1 MTSKKCSKGKIRRS
15 PYVRK
20 TRSGKLVYVKSSCI
34 KATGAYGDK
43 SGKRTS
49 AIIHSMLKRQDLARK
64 KTSGTVEC
72 PKGYILR
79 APYLRSSSHRKSY
92 IRKSGSQ
99 VKSSNVKGAIVPAKC
114 IKSRGHDEKVG
125 LYDSKGQRVYVI
137 LEKGSLGKHGYHNV
151 ANLSSSQRQS
161 ALDKAIAELNGNWLS
176 VFRKINYLAVL
187 NKYNQAMHKLYIED
201 RDYIKRKYAG
211 K

>member
-1 MTSKKCSKGKIRRS
+1 MVSKKCSKGQIRRAS
-15 PYVRK
+15 YSRK
-20 TRSGKLVYVKSSCI
+20 TRSGKRVSVKSSCI

-49 AIIHSMLKRQDLARK
+49 AIVHSMLRKQEHARK
-64 KTSGTVEC
+64 KTSGKVEC

-79 APYLRSSSHRKSY
+79 APYMRSSSHRKSY
-92 IRKSGSQ
+92 TRKSGSN
-99 VKSSNVKGAIVPAKC
+99 VKSSSVKGAIVPAKC
-114 IKSRGHDEKVG
+114 IKSRGHDERVG
-125 LYDSKGQRVYVI
+125 LYDSKGQRVYVV
-137 LEKGSLGKHGYHNV
+137 LEKGSLGKHGYHDV
-151 ANLSSSQRQS
+151 AKLSSTQRHS

-187 NKYNQAMHKLYIED
+187 NKYNQPMYKLYVSD
-201 RDYIKRKYAG
+201 RDYIKSKYA

>member
-1 MTSKKCSKGKIRRS
+1 MASKKCSKGQIRRAS
-15 PYVRK
+15 YSRK
-20 TRSGKLVYVKSSCI
+20 TRSGKRVSVKSSCI

-43 SGKRTS
+43 SAKRTGEIVRSMLRKQAEAHKRTS
-49 AIIHSMLKRQDLARK
+49 GKVQ
-64 KTSGTVEC
+64 C

-79 APYLRSSSHRKSY
+79 APYMRSSSHRKSY
-92 IRKSGSQ
+92 TRTSGSQ
-99 VKSSNVKGAIVPAKC
+99 VKSALVKSAIVPAQC
-114 IKSRGHDEKVG
+114 IKTRGHDERVG
-125 LYDSKGQRVYVI
+125 LYDSKGQRVYVV

-151 ANLSSSQRQS
+151 AKLSPAQRHS

-187 NKYNQAMHKLYIED
+187 NKYNSTMHKLYVAD
-201 RDYIKRKYAG
+201 RDYIKSKYS

>member
-1 MTSKKCSKGKIRRS
+1 MTSKKCSKGYIRRASYTRKS
-15 PYVRK
+15 P
-20 TRSGKLVYVKSSCI
+20 SGKSIKVKSSCI

-49 AIIHSMLKRQDLARK
+49 AIVRSMLRKQETARK
-64 KTSGTVEC
+64 RTSGKVEC

-79 APYLRSSSHRKSY
+79 APYIRSSSNRKSY
-92 IRKSGSQ
+92 TRKSGSK
-99 VKSSNVKGAIVPAKC
+99 VKQSNVKGAIVPAKC
-114 IKSRGHDEKVG
+114 IKSRGHDERVG
-125 LYDSKGQRVYVI
+125 LYDSQGKRVYVI

-151 ANLSSSQRQS
+151 ASLPSSERQH
-161 ALDKAIAELNGNWLS
+161 ALDKAIEELGGNWLS

-187 NKYNQAMHKLYIED
+187 NKYNPVMHKIYILD
-201 RDYIKRKYAG
+201 RDYIKNKYA

>member
-1 MTSKKCSKGKIRRS
+1 MPSKKCSKGEIRRS

-20 TRSGKLVYVKSSCI
+20 TRSGKLAYIKSSCI

-49 AIIHSMLKRQDLARK
+49 AIIRSMLRRQAEAQKR
-64 KTSGTVEC
+64 TSGKVEC

-79 APYLRSSSHRKSY
+79 APYMRSSSHRKSY
-92 IRKSGSQ
+92 IRPSSGHL
-99 VKSSNVKGAIVPAKC
+99 VKSANVKGAIVPAKC
-114 IKSRGHDEKVG
+114 IKAKGHDEKVG
-125 LYDSKGQRVYVI
+125 LYDEKGERVYVI

-151 ANLSSSQRQS
+151 SKLSQSQRHI

-187 NKYNQAMHKLYIED
+187 NKYNPNMYKLYVSD
-201 RDYIKRKYAG
+201 RDYIKSKYS